1 MSFTPTSAQVLFML
15 GLVFG
20 KREPKV
26 ADARPQLAA
35 PQMKT
40 LESHGLIQVE
50 KRGRSSHVML
60 TEQGWTW
67 TQEHLDSPITASGT
81 APGLVLAAL
90 LPHLK
95 ALLVA
100 KGETLGQLL
109 SCSQAS
115 AGGAVAEQLRV
126 TSGSDGVVPLQRSD
140 GDVERFVSALRHL
153 DGGEHQFVL
162 LADLRSA
169 LADLP
174 RSSFDAAALTLQA
187 EGRIALFR
195 IDEPWRRSPTAEA
208 AAIDVAG
215 TRYHSAYFKR

>member
-1 MSFTPTSAQVLFML
+1 MSFSPTSAQVLFML

-20 KREPKV
+20 KREPRV
-26 ADARPQLAA
+26 SDARPQLPAG
-35 PQMKT
+35 QMKT
-40 LESHGLIQVE
+40 LESHGLIRLE
-50 KRGRSSHVML
+50 RRGRSSHLIL
-60 TEQGWTW
+60 TEQGWAW
-67 TQEHLDSPITASGT
+67 AQEHLDAPITPAGA
-81 APGLVLAAL
+81 APGVVLAAL

-95 ALLVA
+95 AFLDA
-100 KGETLGQLL
+100 KGGGLGEFLR
-109 SCSQAS
+109 SSQAL
-115 AGGAVAEQLRV
+115 AEDPVAEERTTTQ
-126 TSGSDGVVPLQRSD
+126 GSDGPLLPPRNDSD
-140 GDVERFVSALRHL
+140 LERFVSALRRL

-174 RSSFDAAALTLQA
+174 RSSFDAAALALQA

-195 IDEPWRRSPTAEA
+195 IDEPWRRSPTDEA